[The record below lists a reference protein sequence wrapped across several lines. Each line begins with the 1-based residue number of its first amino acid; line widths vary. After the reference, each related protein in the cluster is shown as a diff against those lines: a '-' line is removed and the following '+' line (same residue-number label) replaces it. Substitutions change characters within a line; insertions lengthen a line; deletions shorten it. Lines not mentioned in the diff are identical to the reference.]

1 MLKLLIVRIFIIFI
15 HLINCKRKKVFI
27 SGIQRSGTNIL
38 SYLLTLNHINVLNKD
53 YFRKK
58 YKTRNKPGF
67 VHYYH
72 KNTLLT
78 KRYNGKKI
86 NFKTIENYNRYLGEK
101 NTKHIIIKRN
111 INTWLK
117 SIKKYSKYNRD
128 WKFTDNNNFYIKE
141 YKKFYEFYEKNKNN
155 KNVLFVCVENI
166 TRNKKDLLKIEKFLN
181 TKLLFK
187 KTKLYVSLKL

>member
-78 KRYNGKKI
+78 KKI
-86 NFKTIENYNRYLGEK
+86 
-101 NTKHIIIKRN
+101 
-111 INTWLK
+111 
-117 SIKKYSKYNRD
+117 
-128 WKFTDNNNFYIKE
+128 
-141 YKKFYEFYEKNKNN
+141 
-155 KNVLFVCVENI
+155 
-166 TRNKKDLLKIEKFLN
+166 
-181 TKLLFK
+181 
-187 KTKLYVSLKL
+187 